1 MNKLKAIVIGCGR
14 IGSEYDEDGKRKV
27 ISSHA
32 GAYFNNPKVELAGV
46 CDLDKSK
53 AEKAAAKWNTKAYLD
68 IDEILANEKPD
79 LISICTWE
87 NTHAEIL
94 EKCVKYNPKAIWCEK
109 PIAKTVEEAKKMISL
124 CKENGIKLQVNYMR
138 RFSPLYR
145 EVAEF
150 LKSGKVGKVQ
160 KITGHYGDGLMTNG
174 SHLINLAQFF
184 IDEDFVNI
192 KSIKS
197 TLKSR
202 YEHDANYAFVAESES
217 GILFSL
223 TPQNNENYLHMELQI
238 FGEKGAVF
246 LTRSGFE
253 LKYFE
258 VKEHGLFSGFKELVE
273 SPAPFK
279 NKISG
284 EFMKEALEEL
294 ISDGKPIC
302 SGEDALKTLEFV
314 SFCINN

>member
-1 MNKLKAIVIGCGR
+1 MKAVVIGCGR
-14 IGSEYDEDGKRKV
+14 IGSEYDEDSKRKV

-32 GAYFNNPKVELAGV
+32 GAYFNNPEVELVGV
-46 CDLDKSK
+46 CDLDKAK
-53 AEKAAAKWNTKAYLD
+53 AEKAAAKWNTKAYFD
-68 IDEILANEKPD
+68 VDEMLEKEKPD

-94 EKCVKYNPKAIWCEK
+94 GKCVKHKPKAIWCEK
-109 PIAKTVEEAKKMISL
+109 PIAKTVEEAKKMIEL
-124 CKENGIKLQVNYMR
+124 CDGIKLQVNYMR

-150 LKSGKVGKVQ
+150 LKSGGIGKIQ

-184 IDEDFVNI
+184 VDEDFINI

-197 TLKSR
+197 ALKSR
-202 YEHDANYAFVAESES
+202 YEHDVNYAFVAESES

-238 FGEKGAVF
+238 FGEKGAIF
-246 LTRSGFE
+246 FTRSGFE
-253 LKYFE
+253 IKYFE
-258 VKEHGLFSGFKELVE
+258 VKEHELFSGFKELVE
-273 SPAPFK
+273 CPAPFK

-284 EFMKEALEEL
+284 EFMKEALDEL